1 MDKNYFRYIPKVDYI
16 LEDEKIKKLIDK
28 YSRKFVVDTIAK
40 KTDELRCFISEEIKK
55 NNVEAIELKIKNII
69 EDIVKEIE
77 LSFVPNLKKVIN
89 ATGTILHTNLGRA
102 LISKDIARKALDI
115 VSGYSNLEYNLKI
128 VSFLINPLFFN
139 SSAIFALP

>member
-1 MDKNYFRYIPKVDYI
+1 MDKNYFREIPKVDYI
-16 LEDEKIKKLIDK
+16 LEDEKIKKLINI
-28 YSRKFVVDTIAK
+28 YSRKFVVDIIAK

-55 NNVEAIELKIKNII
+55 DNVEAIELKIKNII

-102 LISKDIARKALDI
+102 VISKDIARKALDI
-115 VSGYSNLEYNLKI
+115 VS
-128 VSFLINPLFFN
+128 
-139 SSAIFALP
+139 